1 MVVNVAWFIV
11 GLVLFVWR
19 GVRPSRAGCAS
30 AFLRWPARRP
40 LAPPTAGSRGPAWRG
55 PPRPA
60 AAACALVD
68 SSVLAPSSRHSYS
81 LLQMCQP

>member
-40 LAPPTAGSRGPAWRG
+40 LAPPTTGSRGPAWRG
-55 PPRPA
+55 LLRPV
-60 AAACALVD
+60 AAACVPTDYSTLVL
-68 SSVLAPSSRHSYS
+68 S
-81 LLQMCQP
+81 